1 MQRQRARHP
10 DKRQGNDDMIILV
23 LLVAGLVGVRI
34 MVIISSCNGMME
46 EIERAR
52 RFYTGTTTAKVV
64 KVEEERFGR
73 ERAYYWPVFHYEIDG
88 VEYEKKAW
96 LFTDQYWWYQKG
108 WEYEIR
114 YNISNPEEFMLV
126 DDQGSYDRAQHIVTE
141 HIIIAVVIGVS
152 IIFAIPLGL
161 SGAKL

>member
-1 MQRQRARHP
+1 
-10 DKRQGNDDMIILV
+10 MIILV
-23 LLVAGLVGVRI
+23 LLVAGLVGARI
-34 MVIISSCNGMME
+34 MVTISNCNGMME

-52 RFYTGTTTAKVV
+52 RFYTGTTTAMVV
-64 KVEEERFGR
+64 TVEEERFGKG
-73 ERAYYWPVFHYEIDG
+73 EAYYWPVFHYEVDG

-141 HIIIAVVIGVS
+141 QIIFVVVMGVVILFGT
-152 IIFAIPLGL
+152 ALGL
-161 SGAKL
+161 SGDRL